1 MATPTV
7 VADGDALPPLLER
20 LLSALVTAAACDRH
34 RRTALHL
41 LCEEGAA
48 VAEEEEEVTPE
59 LGAALVDRLLEY
71 VEVDAVDGAGRTA
84 LHTLC
89 CAELPAALAT
99 ALAHALLDGGASC
112 ALIIQLTD
120 MISPPQPARVSAG
133 FPNAAGVRCVP
144 VHGVRGAQAER
155 RTVRVAHH
163 VSWRTGY
170 GIGTMAAGLPTWLSP
185 ACLLPP
191 PLGLS

>member
-1 MATPTV
+1 MATQTL

-20 LLSALVTAAACDRH
+20 LLSALVTAAACDGH
-34 RRTALHL
+34 GRTALHL
-41 LCEEGAA
+41 LCEEGA
-48 VAEEEEEVTPE
+48 AEEEEEVTPE

-71 VEVDAVDGAGRTA
+71 VEVDAVDGGGRTA

-120 MISPPQPARVSAG
+120 MISPPQPARVSAW
-133 FPNAAGVRCVP
+133 AGTPRS
-144 VHGVRGAQAER
+144 G
-155 RTVRVAHH
+155 
-163 VSWRTGY
+163 
-170 GIGTMAAGLPTWLSP
+170 GLLVKATH
-185 ACLLPP
+185 
-191 PLGLS
+191 